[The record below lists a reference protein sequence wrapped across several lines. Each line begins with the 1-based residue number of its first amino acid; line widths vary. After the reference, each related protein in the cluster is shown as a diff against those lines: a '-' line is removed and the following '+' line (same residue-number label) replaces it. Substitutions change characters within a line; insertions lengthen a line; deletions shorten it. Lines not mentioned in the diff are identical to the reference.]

1 MVLDE
6 YFKVCY
12 NVYKRQMRIWI
23 LLAHKYLKTAQIEAK
38 DRRFVLNELVNP
50 DEKQDL
56 NDVADGGKVAQYP
69 IEFSHSESQQL
80 GQDLKQIKLSLDNI
94 FKGTT
99 AQEAIGQIQ
108 DIEEAQNDLET
119 APIEQN
125 EPVETQQ

>member
-1 MVLDE
+1 MHYTKRDMVLDE

-56 NDVADGGKVAQYP
+56 NDVSDGGKVAQYP

-99 AQEAIGQIQ
+99 S
-108 DIEEAQNDLET
+108 
-119 APIEQN
+119 
-125 EPVETQQ
+125 